1 MIKLSGVTKT
11 YVMGDSEYKAL
22 KGIDLHVKEGD
33 FTAIIGAS
41 GSGKT
46 TTMNILGLL
55 DHPTSG
61 EYLLN
66 GRDTTSLTANDQ
78 ARWRNHHIGFIF
90 QSFFLLPR
98 LSAIEN
104 VGLPL
109 LYRGEDRRLVEKRSM
124 QMLKKVHMDKHARH
138 RPTELSGG
146 QQQRVAIARAL
157 VGHPNIIL
165 ADEPTGALDTQTSND
180 VMDILINLNKK
191 EGATIIIITHDPGIA
206 EQCTNVVKISDGL
219 IESKE

>member
-157 VGHPNIIL
+157 VGRPNIIL